1 MSSIHFHSR
10 IKNAILELNREECLQ
25 LIQDALT
32 AGINPL
38 EIIEN
43 GLKKGMQIV
52 GTKYEEGDL
61 FIVDLMMAAS
71 TMKAAIE
78 LLEPHISAEMKEKT
92 SAGKVLIGT
101 VEGDVHD
108 IGKTIVATLLTAN
121 GFEVIDLGTEV
132 PTSKFIENVKELKPD
147 IIGLSALLTTTMQKM
162 KEVIEQ
168 LEKSNLRETV
178 KVLVGGAPVTQDFAI
193 KIGADAYGKDA
204 EKAVKLAKELVSNA

>member
-1 MSSIHFHSR
+1 LSNVQLIEN
-10 IKNAILELNREECLQ
+10 IKNAILELNREDCL
-25 LIQDALT
+25 LLVQDALD
-32 AGINPL
+32 AGISPL

-71 TMKAAIE
+71 AMKAAVE
-78 LLEPHISAEMKEKT
+78 LLEPHISTEMKEKT
-92 SAGKVLIGT
+92 SVGKVLIGT

-121 GFEVIDLGTEV
+121 GFEVIDLGNEV
-132 PTSKFIENVKELKPD
+132 PTSKFIEKVNELKPD
-147 IIGLSALLTTTMQKM
+147 IVGMSALLTTTMLKM
-162 KEVIEQ
+162 KEVIET
-168 LEKSNLRETV
+168 LEKSNLRDRV
-178 KVLVGGAPVTQDFAI
+178 KVLVGGAPVTQEFAL

-204 EKAVKLAKELVSNA
+204 EKAVKLARELVSKV